1 MTQTTLTGFRPWL
14 LVLLLPL
21 LLLLLE
27 SLDVCAAGSSE
38 MKYEAQ
44 LIWATNDKK
53 SPNPKHKPVEPEV
66 KKKLGELPLKWDN
79 YFEVNCKQVSVA
91 EGAKTKLPMSE
102 KCALEVKHI
111 DGDKVEVSL
120 IGKGEAVLKRT
131 QALPKGE
138 ILVLGGNAPNET
150 AWLVTLKRI
159 Q

>member
-1 MTQTTLTGFRPWL
+1 MNQTTLSGNRQGL
-14 LVLLLPL
+14 RVLLLPL
-21 LLLLLE
+21 LLLSSVCL
-27 SLDVCAAGSSE
+27 CAAGGSE
-38 MKYEAQ
+38 LKYEAQ

-53 SPNPKHKPVEPEV
+53 SPDPKHKPVEPDV

-79 YFEVNCKQVSVA
+79 YFEVKRKQFTVSK
-91 EGAKTKLPMSE
+91 GSGTKVPMSE

-111 DGDKVEVSL
+111 EGDKVEVSL

-131 QALPKGE
+131 QVLTKGE

-159 Q
+159 E

>member
-1 MTQTTLTGFRPWL
+1 MNQTTLPGFRHNS

-21 LLLLLE
+21 LLLSNVCL
-27 SLDVCAAGSSE
+27 CAAGGSE
-38 MKYEAQ
+38 LKYEAQ

-53 SPNPKHKPVEPEV
+53 SPDPKHKPAEPEV

-79 YFEVNCKQVSVA
+79 YFEVKRKRFTVSK
-91 EGAKTKLPMSE
+91 GAAAKAPMSE
-102 KCALEVKHI
+102 KCALEVKHVE
-111 DGDKVEVSL
+111 GDKVEVSL

-131 QALPKGE
+131 QSLPKGE

-159 Q
+159 E

>member
-1 MTQTTLTGFRPWL
+1 MIETSSPGFRHRV

-21 LLLLLE
+21 LLFGSMCL
-27 SLDVCAAGSSE
+27 CAAGGSE
-38 MKYEAQ
+38 LKFEAQ

-53 SPNPKHKPVEPEV
+53 SPDPKHKPAEPEV

-79 YFEVNCKQVSVA
+79 YFEVKRKQFTVSK
-91 EGAKTKLPMSE
+91 GSGTKAPMSE
-102 KCALEVKHI
+102 KCALEVKHVE
-111 DGDKVEVSL
+111 GDKVEVSL
-120 IGKGEAVLKRT
+120 LGKGEAVLKRT

-159 Q
+159 E

>member
-1 MTQTTLTGFRPWL
+1 MNQTTSGFRHGLL
-14 LVLLLPL
+14 LVLLPL
-21 LLLLLE
+21 LLM
-27 SLDVCAAGSSE
+27 SHVCLRAAGGSE
-38 MKYEAQ
+38 LKYEAQ

-53 SPNPKHKPVEPEV
+53 SPDPKHKPAEPEV

-79 YFEVNCKQVSVA
+79 YFEVKRKQFTVSKETA
-91 EGAKTKLPMSE
+91 AKAPLSE
-102 KCALEVKHI
+102 KCALEVKHLE
-111 DGDKVEVSL
+111 GDKVEVSL

-159 Q
+159 E